1 MDNIYYRAWK
11 RYVLDYL
18 TYIGINYG
26 MIGDRVT
33 AISDNGSYEGSL
45 NLVDAWLNKLSII
58 EILNVLSPKRGL
70 K

>member
-18 TYIGINYG
+18 AYIGINYG
-26 MIGDRVT
+26 MIGDHVT